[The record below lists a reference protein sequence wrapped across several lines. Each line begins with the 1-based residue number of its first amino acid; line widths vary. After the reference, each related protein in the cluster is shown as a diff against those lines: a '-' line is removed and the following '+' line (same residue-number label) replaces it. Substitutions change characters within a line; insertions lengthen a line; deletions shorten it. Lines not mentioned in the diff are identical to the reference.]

1 MRPGSFDKAVSL
13 IRKLGQDEQFV
24 LIAVDGHSAAGKSTL
39 ARKLQTTLAGV
50 QLVHGDDFYRVMPE
64 TERFDLNA
72 SEGYR
77 RYFDWERL
85 EQQVLSPL
93 AARQEAHYRV
103 YNWATGALG
112 DTKVVQP
119 RGIVIIEG
127 VFSARPELR
136 DYYDAIFLVN
146 TEEKIRAQRQ
156 QQREDAPAWVSRW
169 DAAERFYLET
179 HKPHTYADL
188 VIRLES

>member
-1 MRPGSFDKAVSL
+1 MRSDSFDEAVSL
-13 IRKLGQDEQFV
+13 ISKLAQGEQLV
-24 LIAVDGHSAAGKSTL
+24 LIAVDGHSAAGKSTF
-39 ARKLQTTLAGV
+39 ARRLQHTLLGA
-50 QLVHGDDFYRVMPE
+50 QLVHGDDFYRVMSE
-64 TERFDLNA
+64 TERFDLDA

-93 AARQEAHYRV
+93 AARQEARYRV
-103 YNWATGALG
+103 YNWETGVLG
-112 DTKVVQP
+112 DEKVVQP
-119 RGIVIIEG
+119 RGTIVVEG

-136 DYYDAIFLVN
+136 GYYDAIFLVS

-169 DAAERFYLET
+169 DAAERFYLQT
-179 HKPHTYADL
+179 HRPHTYADL
-188 VIRLES
+188 VVSPE